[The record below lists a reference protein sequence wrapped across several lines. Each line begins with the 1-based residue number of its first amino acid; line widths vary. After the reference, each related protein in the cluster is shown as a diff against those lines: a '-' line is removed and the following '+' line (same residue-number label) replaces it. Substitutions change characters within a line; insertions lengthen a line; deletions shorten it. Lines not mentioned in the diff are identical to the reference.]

1 MKKITSSA
9 PPRIQLPIDWNS
21 DTAFQV
27 PIPRDEP
34 ERLANLL
41 SYDALDS
48 PADAELDQIT
58 LLASQ
63 ICGTPIALI
72 SLIDSD
78 RQWFKSKVGLTLSE
92 SSRDIAFC
100 AHAIM
105 QHELFIVPD
114 ALKDRRFARNPLVM
128 SAPNIR
134 FYAGAPLVSP
144 DQHALGTLC
153 VFDRVPRKLT
163 ADQEKALRAL
173 SQLVMAHLE
182 LHRRIEEQ
190 NRALLDRDPEH
201 RKTRRPDRKT
211 QLFGKNCA
219 ESLRKTG
226 HQVRAHA
233 GGLAALMDRALAAP
247 CTPGQRSLLEGARA
261 SAEALLVL
269 ARDLAKMSQKILRR
283 R

>member
-1 MKKITSSA
+1 LAIDWKSDQ
-9 PPRIQLPIDWNS
+9 PFPLPI
-21 DTAFQV
+21 
-27 PIPRDEP
+27 PPDEP
-34 ERLANLL
+34 ERLADLH
-41 SYDALDS
+41 SYDVLDS
-48 PADAELDQIT
+48 PPDSDLDQIT

-114 ALKDRRFARNPLVM
+114 ALKDRRFARNPLVK

-153 VFDRVPRKLT
+153 VIDRVPRKLT

-173 SQLVMAHLE
+173 SQLVMTHLE
-182 LHRRIEEQ
+182 LHRRLDEQ
-190 NRALLDRDPEH
+190 NQALAQRDQVR
-201 RKTRRPDRKT
+201 RKTRKPDRSDKH
-211 QLFGKNCA
+211 FGKDCG
-219 ESLRKTG
+219 ESLRKVG
-226 HQVRAHA
+226 HEVRAHA
-233 GGLAALMDRALAAP
+233 SGLATVMNRALASP
-247 CTPGQRSLLEGARA
+247 CTPEQRALLQGARA
-261 SAEALLVL
+261 SADALMVL
-269 ARDLAKMSQKILRR
+269 ARDLAKMSQKIMRR